1 MTTARIGLGRVGHS
15 LPTRELLAFQLAHA
29 RARDAVHQPLHPNG
43 FLALEPVFLKSA
55 ALDRAA
61 YLRRPDLGR
70 RLAPESA
77 AALSRGDWDVVIVI
91 ADGLSAIAPER
102 YALPLLDA
110 LLPELAG
117 WRIAP
122 ICVVE
127 QARVAIGD
135 EIGERIGAAMV
146 VVLIGE
152 RPGLSSPDSLGAYLT
167 WSPRVGRTDAERNC
181 VSNIRLEGLQPEIA
195 ARRIAW
201 LMNTARQR
209 QLTGIRLTMAA
220 PFPSRDREEGAV
232 ILTVHDKLLQA
243 PI

>member
-1 MTTARIGLGRVGHS
+1 VTTARIGLGRVGHS

-29 RARDAVHQPLHPNG
+29 RARDAVHQPLHRNSL
-43 FLALEPVFLKSA
+43 LALKPVFLKSA
-55 ALDRAA
+55 APDRVA

-77 AALSRGDWDVVIVI
+77 AALSRGDWDAVIVI

-102 YALPLLDA
+102 YALPLLDT
-110 LLPELAG
+110 LLPELAA

-127 QARVAIGD
+127 QGRVAIGD
-135 EIGERIGAAMV
+135 EIGERIGAAIV

-181 VSNIRLEGLQPEIA
+181 VSNIRLDGLQPEIA

-201 LMNTARQR
+201 LMNAARQR

-220 PFPSRDREEGAV
+220 PRLNVRSSRSVSE
-232 ILTVHDKLLQA
+232 
-243 PI
+243 P